1 MQPRP
6 FRRSAGETMT
16 DDALNHLA
24 ADYYDFRHR
33 VSPTGAHMD
42 GDYRFAGTFEDF
54 SRAAEDTEIEE
65 NRRFARAALVV
76 DADGLDAEDR
86 ITREMIVW
94 DATSRADL
102 LEARLAEFA
111 VNPISG
117 PQAMLPVRFPKLSL
131 PTAEVAE
138 AMIGKIKG
146 VGPAFDAMADRLR
159 EGVANGRTPA
169 AFAID
174 QTLPQL
180 DEWQATPIAADPLLN
195 ISAPPTLADP
205 AAWRAALEAIVAD
218 EIRPAVRRYRDV
230 LHRDVLPH
238 ARSEDHVGLTWL
250 PDGAEAYDRTIRLFT
265 TLSLP
270 AEQIHEIGL
279 AQVESLADEYRQL
292 GPQVTGSPDLVQIFD
307 SLRDDPAL
315 HHTNAADIVAA
326 SKVALATAKAA
337 MGDWFGILPK
347 ADCDVES
354 ATSGAVAYY
363 FSPALDGSRGGTFFM
378 NTSEPTGWGRY
389 QIESTAYHEG
399 IPGHHL
405 QLAIAGELTT
415 IPEFRKRAFISAFG
429 EGWGLYAERLSDE
442 MGLYSS
448 PLDRM
453 GMLSADSM
461 RACRLVVDTGI
472 HALGWSRRQ
481 AIDYMLANSP
491 MRESHVSAEIDRYI
505 VSPGQALSYMLGR
518 LEIQRIRANAEAT
531 LGERF
536 EIKAFHDTVLGSGSL
551 PLTTL
556 DRVVR
561 DWLAASA

>member
-1 MQPRP
+1 M
-6 FRRSAGETMT
+6 SDT
-16 DDALNHLA
+16 DVNSLA
-24 ADYYDFRHR
+24 AEYYDHRHR
-33 VSPTGAHMD
+33 VAPTGAHLD
-42 GDYRFAGTFEDF
+42 GDYRFAASFEDF
-54 SRAAEDTEIEE
+54 SRAAEDADIEE
-65 NRRFARAALVV
+65 DRRFAREALLI
-76 DADGLDAEDR
+76 DAVGLAPEDR
-86 ITREMIVW
+86 ISREMIAW
-94 DATSRADL
+94 DATTRADL

-111 VNPISG
+111 VNPVSG
-117 PQAMLPVRFPKLSL
+117 QQAMLPVRFPKLSF
-131 PTAEVAE
+131 PTVEVAQ
-138 AMIGKIKG
+138 AMRGKLKG
-146 VGPAFDAMADRLR
+146 IGPAFDAMADRLR
-159 EGVANGRTPA
+159 EGVANQRTPA
-169 AFAID
+169 AFAIE

-180 DEWQATPIAADPLLN
+180 DEWLATPVAEDPLLN
-195 ISAPPTLADP
+195 VTAPAAMPDP
-205 AAWRAALEAIVAD
+205 VAWRASLERIVAD
-218 EIRPAVRRYRDV
+218 EIRPAVRRYRAA
-230 LHRDVLPH
+230 LQAEVLPH
-238 ARSEDHVGLTWL
+238 ARPDERAGLTWL
-250 PDGAEAYDRTIRLFT
+250 ADGAEAYDRTIRLYT
-265 TLSLP
+265 TLNLP
-270 AEQIHEIGL
+270 AEQVHEIGL
-279 AQVESLADEYRQL
+279 AQVESLAAEYRAL
-292 GPQVTGSPDLVQIFD
+292 GPEVTGSADLAAILD
-307 SLRDDPAL
+307 ALRDDPAL

-337 MGDWFGILPK
+337 MGGWFGILPK

-405 QLAIAGELTT
+405 QLAIAGELTN

-442 MGLYSS
+442 MGLYST

-461 RACRLVVDTGI
+461 RACRLVVDTGL

-481 AIDYMLANSP
+481 AIDYMLENSP

-505 VSPGQALSYMLGR
+505 VTPGQALSYMLGR

-551 PLTTL
+551 PLATL

-561 DWLAASA
+561 DWLAASAS

>member
-1 MQPRP
+1 
-6 FRRSAGETMT
+6 MT

-138 AMIGKIKG
+138 AMIGKFKS

>member
-1 MQPRP
+1 M
-6 FRRSAGETMT
+6 SE
-16 DDALNHLA
+16 DVNSLA

-54 SRAAEDTEIEE
+54 SRAAEDGEIEE
-65 NRRFARAALVV
+65 NRRFARAALVI
-76 DADGLDAEDR
+76 DADGLEAEDR

-138 AMIGKIKG
+138 AMSGKLRG

-159 EGVANGRTPA
+159 EGVANARTPA
-169 AFAID
+169 AFAIE

-180 DEWQATPIAADPLLN
+180 DEWLATPIAADPLLN
-195 ISAPPTLADP
+195 IGAPPTVPDP
-205 AAWRAALEAIVAD
+205 TAWRASLEQIVAD

-238 ARSEDHVGLTWL
+238 ARSEEHVGLTWL
-250 PDGAEAYDRTIRLFT
+250 PDGADAYDRTIRLFT

-292 GPQVTGSPDLVQIFD
+292 GPQVTGSSDLAQILAA
-307 SLRDDPAL
+307 LRDDPAL

-337 MGDWFGILPK
+337 MGGWFGILPK

-405 QLAIAGELTT
+405 QLAIAGELSN

>member
-1 MQPRP
+1 
-6 FRRSAGETMT
+6 MT

-138 AMIGKIKG
+138 AMIGKFKG

>member
-1 MQPRP
+1 
-6 FRRSAGETMT
+6 MT

-138 AMIGKIKG
+138 AMIGKFKS

-230 LHRDVLPH
+230 LLRDVLPH